1 MAASIGV
8 IDVRIL
14 IFELVLLSYFI
25 SDFDRFF
32 FGRLHDLIRAC
43 MSDSHAVKVAV
54 SFKLNLYQL
63 DKSFTDIR
71 VIG

>member
-1 MAASIGV
+1 
-8 IDVRIL
+8 
-14 IFELVLLSYFI
+14 
-25 SDFDRFF
+25 
-32 FGRLHDLIRAC
+32 

-54 SFKLNLYQL
+54 PFKLNLYQL